1 MLPSDA
7 NLGLGTRSLFRHA
20 RKSGHPGQL
29 TPYQRHL
36 APRSRRGDEEE
47 KPGTTCLVHATRL
60 LGMTL
65 PALVSAALLLAP
77 VPSSAQ
83 TVKIGMINSFTGLV
97 AQPADQGQKGTDL
110 YVKEHEK
117 DLPPGV
123 KIEILKRDDTSNPE
137 VGKRLAQELITR
149 DHVQLLTGIILS
161 PVAAAV
167 APLTEEAK
175 VPLVLSYAAAGV
187 SIPRISPYVVRV
199 TFTLWQESYPMGKW
213 AAEQGWKTG
222 YTAVTDFIAG
232 HDAEAAFTKSF
243 TDAGGKIIGA
253 DRFPLA
259 NPDFAPFV
267 QRIKDA
273 KPDVAFIFVPAGT
286 QATAM
291 MRAISDLG
299 LREAGIKIASPQDLL
314 PDEELPNM
322 GDMPLGL
329 ITSGTY
335 SVAGKRPANEAFL
348 AAWKRAYGDK
358 AIPDFFSVDGWD
370 GMAAIFDLI
379 KATKG
384 KFTADEAMAFFKNW
398 KNPDSPR
405 GPIMID
411 SATRDI
417 IQNIYIRRV
426 EKVDG
431 KLANVEIA
439 TIPMV
444 KDPWKE
450 LNPPK

>member
-1 MLPSDA
+1 MFRKLMVVLAAGGVSWPV
-7 NLGLGTRSLFRHA
+7 SLA
-20 RKSGHPGQL
+20 
-29 TPYQRHL
+29 
-36 APRSRRGDEEE
+36 
-47 KPGTTCLVHATRL
+47 
-60 LGMTL
+60 
-65 PALVSAALLLAP
+65 
-77 VPSSAQ
+77 AQ
-83 TVKIGMINSFTGLV
+83 TVKVGLINSYTGFV
-97 AQPADQGQKGTDL
+97 AQAADEGQKGTDL

-117 DLPPGV
+117 ELPPGV

-149 DHVQLLTGIILS
+149 DRVQLLTGVVLS
-161 PVAAAV
+161 PVATAV
-167 APLTEEAK
+167 APLTAEAK
-175 VPLVLSYAAAGV
+175 VPLVISYAGAGV
-187 SIPRISPYVVRV
+187 AIPRLSPYIVRV
-199 TFTLWQESYPMGKW
+199 TFTLWQQSYPMGKW
-213 AAEQGWKTG
+213 AAEQGWKTA

-232 HDAEAAFTKSF
+232 HDAEAAFTKAF

-253 DRFPLA
+253 DRFPPA
-259 NPDFAPFV
+259 NPDFTPFV
-267 QRIKDA
+267 HRIKDA
-273 KPDVAFIFVPAGT
+273 KPDVVFIFVPAGT

-291 MRAISDLG
+291 MRAISDVG
-299 LREAGIKIASPQDLL
+299 LREAGIKIAAPQDLL

-322 GDMPLGL
+322 GDAPLGL
-329 ITSGTY
+329 ITAGTY

-358 AIPDFFSVDGWD
+358 SIPDFFSVDGWD
-370 GMAAIFDLI
+370 GMAMIFDLV

-384 KFTADEAMAFFKNW
+384 KFTADEAMTFLSHW

-405 GPIMID
+405 GPIAID
-411 SATRDI
+411 PATRDI
-417 IQNIYIRRV
+417 IQNVYIRRV

-450 LNPPK
+450 LNPLK

>member
-1 MLPSDA
+1 M
-7 NLGLGTRSLFRHA
+7 
-20 RKSGHPGQL
+20 RKSRVIGI
-29 TPYQRHL
+29 
-36 APRSRRGDEEE
+36 A
-47 KPGTTCLVHATRL
+47 
-60 LGMTL
+60 
-65 PALVSAALLLAP
+65 AALGAALAAP
-77 VPSSAQ
+77 ASAQ
-83 TVKIGMINSFTGLV
+83 TIKIGIINSFSGFL
-97 AQPADQGQKGTDL
+97 AQPGDEMEKGIEL
-110 YVKEHEK
+110 YATVHEK
-117 DLPPGV
+117 DLPPGL
-123 KIEILKRDDTSNPE
+123 KIEYVKPDDTSEAE
-137 VGKRLAQELITR
+137 VGKRVAQELITR
-149 DHVQLLTGIILS
+149 EHVQLLLGVIGS
-161 PVAAAV
+161 PQATAI
-167 APLTEEAK
+167 APLTLEAK
-175 VPLVLSYAAAGV
+175 IPFIITNAGGV
-187 SIPRISPYVVRV
+187 SITRLSPYVVRDS
-199 TFTLWQESYPMGKW
+199 FTLWHTALPLGKW

-243 TDAGGKIIGA
+243 TDAGGRIVGA

-259 NPDFAPFV
+259 NPDFTPFV
-267 QRIKDA
+267 HRIKDA

-291 MRAISDLG
+291 MRAINDLG
-299 LREAGIKIASPQDLL
+299 LRGAGIKIAAPQDLL

-322 GDMPLGL
+322 SDIPLGL

-348 AAWKRAYGDK
+348 AAWKREYGDK

-370 GMAAIFDLI
+370 GMAMIFDLV

-384 KFTADEAMAFFKNW
+384 KFPADEAMAFFKNW
-398 KNPDSPR
+398 KDPDSPR

-411 SATRDI
+411 PATRDI
-417 IQNIYIRRV
+417 IQNVYIRRV

>member
-1 MLPSDA
+1 MIVALAAAAASLPV
-7 NLGLGTRSLFRHA
+7 SLA
-20 RKSGHPGQL
+20 
-29 TPYQRHL
+29 
-36 APRSRRGDEEE
+36 
-47 KPGTTCLVHATRL
+47 
-60 LGMTL
+60 
-65 PALVSAALLLAP
+65 
-77 VPSSAQ
+77 AQ
-83 TVKIGMINSFTGLV
+83 TVKVGLINSYTGFV
-97 AQPADQGQKGTDL
+97 AQAADQGQKGSDL
-110 YVKEHEK
+110 YFKEHEK

-149 DHVQLLTGIILS
+149 DRVQLLTGIVLS
-161 PVAAAV
+161 PVATAV
-167 APLTEEAK
+167 APLTAEAK
-175 VPLVLSYAAAGV
+175 VPLVLCYAAAGV
-187 SIPRISPYVVRV
+187 TIPRISPYVVRV

-213 AAEQGWKTG
+213 AVEQGWKTA

-232 HDAEAAFTKSF
+232 HDAEAAFTKAF

-253 DRFPLA
+253 DRFPPA
-259 NPDFAPFV
+259 NPDFTPFV
-267 QRIKDA
+267 HRIKDA
-273 KPDVAFIFVPAGT
+273 KPDVAFIFVPAQT

-291 MRAISDLG
+291 MRAINDLG
-299 LREAGIKIASPQDLL
+299 LREAGIKIAAPQDLL

-348 AAWKRAYGDK
+348 AAWKRAYGEK
-358 AIPDFFSVDGWD
+358 SIPDFFSVDGWD
-370 GMAAIFDLI
+370 GMAMIFDLL

-384 KFTADEAMAFFKNW
+384 KFTADEAMAFFSHW

-405 GPIMID
+405 GPIEID
-411 SATRDI
+411 PATRDI

-439 TIPMV
+439 TIPAV

-450 LNPPK
+450 LNPAK